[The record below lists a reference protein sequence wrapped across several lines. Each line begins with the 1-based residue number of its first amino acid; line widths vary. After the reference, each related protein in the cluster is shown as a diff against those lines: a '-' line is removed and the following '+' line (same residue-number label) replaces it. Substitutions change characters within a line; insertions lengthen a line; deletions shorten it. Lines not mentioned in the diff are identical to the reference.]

1 MKRKH
6 CLKVNNELLKKK
18 FTNIEKNVRQKEN
31 RIKKCLSCQ
40 KDFDLCF
47 FTFNYV
53 TE

>member
-31 RIKKCLSCQ
+31 RIKNAFHVRKTLI
-40 KDFDLCF
+40 
-47 FTFNYV
+47 YV
-53 TE
+53 SLLLIT